1 MSCTD
6 REVPHG
12 RIRRQNRSLAQE
24 ERRDAVVLEHQL
36 RQLLPLGPGVPLRK
50 GGTRLFTV
58 QSLQHGP
65 LHTILAKNNVKNCLF
80 LINHKL
86 TLIKQVKLSAAMS
99 SRNKDF
105 SNYRKIKILK
115 TKLLLGTKSGN
126 QSLKYEF

>member
-1 MSCTD
+1 MLKT
-6 REVPHG
+6 
-12 RIRRQNRSLAQE
+12 A
-24 ERRDAVVLEHQL
+24 
-36 RQLLPLGPGVPLRK
+36 
-50 GGTRLFTV
+50 F
-58 QSLQHGP
+58 
-65 LHTILAKNNVKNCLF
+65 F

-115 TKLLLGTKSGN
+115 TKLLLGIKSGN

>member
-6 REVPHG
+6 REIPHG

-58 QSLQHGP
+58 QSLQHRP

-115 TKLLLGTKSGN
+115 TKLLLGIKSDN

>member
-6 REVPHG
+6 IEIPHG

-24 ERRDAVVLEHQL
+24 ERRDAIVLEHQL
-36 RQLLPLGPGVPLRK
+36 CQLLPLGPGVPLRE
-50 GGTRLFTV
+50 GGTQLFTV

-65 LHTILAKNNVKNCLF
+65 LHAILARNNVKNCLF

-86 TLIKQVKLSAAMS
+86 NSIIKQVKLSAAMS

-105 SNYRKIKILK
+105 SNHRKIKILK
-115 TKLLLGTKSGN
+115 TKVL
-126 QSLKYEF
+126 